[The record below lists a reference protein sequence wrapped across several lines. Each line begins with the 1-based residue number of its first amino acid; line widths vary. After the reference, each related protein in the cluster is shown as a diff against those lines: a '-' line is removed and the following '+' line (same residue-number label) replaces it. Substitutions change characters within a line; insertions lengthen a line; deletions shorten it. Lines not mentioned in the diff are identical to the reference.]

1 MWIAQTSTDFQG
13 VLAAGATAVCWAMTA
28 LFFSAAARRV
38 GHFHVNQTRIVLGCV
53 LLGIGVL
60 VFGSYQAAPNS
71 QIILLALS
79 GVVGLALGDAALFSC
94 LQILGPRRGS
104 LLLALAPGMAALMMI
119 PLLGEGLNTAGIVGM
134 IVTLVGVM
142 WVVSERGQPG
152 EIVGH
157 KWLGISMGIL
167 GALGQA
173 GGLILSKAGL
183 GMSNPTGMLNEW
195 FGQTSTNI
203 VGLSPLYGTFLRMV
217 AGTVLLVG
225 WAVITGHFGKT
236 LSTLK
241 DRTALA
247 QSSAGAVFGPA
258 LGVTFSL
265 MAVAWT
271 NTAVAATIMATSPV
285 VVIPVVWL
293 VHKQKPSSR
302 AVVGAL
308 IAVAG
313 VGLLAFRSTLAKV
326 F

>member
-1 MWIAQTSTDFQG
+1 MWIAQTSDMHG
-13 VLAAGATAVCWAMTA
+13 VIAAGATAFCWAMTA

-38 GHFHVNQTRIVLGCV
+38 GHFYVNQTRIVIGCI
-53 LLGIGVL
+53 LLGIGVV
-60 VFGSYQAAPNS
+60 VFGSYEAAPNS

-104 LLLALAPGMAALMMI
+104 LLMALAPGMAALMMI
-119 PLLGEGLNTAGIVGM
+119 PLLGEGLNAIGIVGM
-134 IVTLVGVM
+134 VITLAGVM

-152 EIVGH
+152 EIVGG
-157 KWLGISMGIL
+157 KWLGVIMGAL
-167 GALGQA
+167 GAAGQA

-183 GMSNPTGMLNEW
+183 GMKEPVGLLNTW
-195 FGQTSTNI
+195 SGQTSVNI
-203 VGLSPLYGTFLRMV
+203 IELSPLYGTFLRMV

-225 WAVITGHFGKT
+225 WAILSGRFGKT
-236 LSTLK
+236 LSSLR
-241 DRTALA
+241 DRKALG
-247 QSSAGAVFGPA
+247 QSTAGAVFGPA

-285 VVIPVVWL
+285 VVIPVVWIAYG
-293 VHKQKPSSR
+293 QKPSGR
-302 AVVGAL
+302 AVVGAV

-313 VGLLAFRSTLAKV
+313 VGVLTFREALSGLA
-326 F
+326 